1 MREYFPRGRYLMP
14 NQVESFVPCP
24 IKEEATIP
32 NIDIEYIEEELEEW
46 ESL

>member
-1 MREYFPRGRYLMP
+1 MP

-32 NIDIEYIEEELEEW
+32 NIVEYIEEKLEVKEG
-46 ESL
+46 EIPAN